1 MAPIT
6 LLNREIWNL
15 QQQRQ
20 KPHPAKKNKDPI
32 QNRCA
37 IQNGIFRD
45 SVSQ

>member
-6 LLNREIWNL
+6 LLNREIPNL
-15 QQQRQ
+15 WQQRQ
-20 KPHPAKKNKDPI
+20 RPHPAKKNNDPI